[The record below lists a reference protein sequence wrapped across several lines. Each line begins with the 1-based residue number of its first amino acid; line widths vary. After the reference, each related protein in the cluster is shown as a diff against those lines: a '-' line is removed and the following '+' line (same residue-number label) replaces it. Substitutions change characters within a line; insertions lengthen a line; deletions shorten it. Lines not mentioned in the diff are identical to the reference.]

1 MGYVSVLKGWG
12 DSVNRTKSETVAS
25 ADGSKKRLIGRK
37 LPQIAEEEEEEAGV
51 REKKSAIATDKNGG
65 IENL

>member
-37 LPQIAEEEEEEAGV
+37 LPQIAEEEEEAGV